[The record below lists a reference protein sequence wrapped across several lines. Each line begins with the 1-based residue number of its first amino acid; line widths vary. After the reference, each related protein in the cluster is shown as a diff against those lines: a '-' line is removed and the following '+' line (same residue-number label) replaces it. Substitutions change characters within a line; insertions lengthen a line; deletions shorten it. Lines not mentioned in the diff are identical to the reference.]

1 MNKLDFIRELSAKVK
16 AGQKT
21 VSYVVKG
28 KWSDRGYKKLL
39 GVKGEQVAEYDDGV
53 LCAFPAQE
61 LLKAA
66 VDSLPKATLKVC
78 NINGAEVEPFPI
90 AVTRYHFKEVHNGK

>member
-1 MNKLDFIRELSAKVK
+1 MNEITFIKELSAKVK
-16 AGQKT
+16 AGQTT

-39 GVKGEQVAEYDDGV
+39 GVKGEQVAEYEDGV

-61 LLKAA
+61 LLQAA
-66 VDSLPKATLKVC
+66 INSLPKIT
-78 NINGAEVEPFPI
+78 INAPC
-90 AVTRYHFKEVHNGK
+90 GKRLEEHHEAD

>member
-78 NINGAEVEPFPI
+78 NINGAE
-90 AVTRYHFKEVHNGK
+90 KEATP